1 MSKSGEQYKSKK
13 QEMKHE
19 RGESKRERKMEY
31 GSAKGGI
38 KMSDH
43 SSKRKGC

>member
-1 MSKSGEQYKSKK
+1 MSKSGETYKSKK
-13 QEMKHE
+13 QEIKHE
-19 RGESKRERKMEY
+19 RTESKADRKREY
-31 GSAKGGI
+31 GSANGGM

>member
-1 MSKSGEQYKSKK
+1 MSKSNETYKSKK

-19 RGESKRERKMEY
+19 RGEGKRERKMEY
-31 GSAKGGI
+31 GNGGR
-38 KMSDH
+38 KDH

>member
-1 MSKSGEQYKSKK
+1 MSKSKEGYKSKK

-31 GSAKGGI
+31 GGRK
-38 KMSDH
+38 DH

>member
-31 GSAKGGI
+31 GGGR
-38 KMSDH
+38 KDH